1 MQYRSSIRLIPPAI
15 IVLCL
20 CMLPDCAYA
29 PASEPYQKWTDQPA
43 RTLSP
48 EIAQLI
54 QSYDRFFQE
63 GMTQTGTPG
72 AAVVM
77 VKDGE
82 IIFTKGYGLRETGK
96 PDSVDAHTV
105 FRIGS
110 LSKGFAG
117 VLTGMITHTGKLHWD
132 DPVQQFYPEFALSDP
147 KQAKRVAVRHIL
159 SQTTGLPYHA
169 FTNLIEQGYSLSTIV
184 QQYFPKARLSA
195 KEGAF
200 YSYQNAAFCVIE
212 EVLRGATQLPY
223 PTLLQQH
230 IFNTCGMETASC
242 DYASM
247 AACTNKA
254 LPHFSTG
261 YGWRKEP
268 VSPHYY
274 DFAAAGGVNASA
286 TDMGKWLQML
296 LGGFPE
302 FVDHTTLDEVFAPV
316 IKTSKERRIF
326 PHWIG
331 RDDAS
336 YAMGW
341 RVLQRGPDTYL
352 YHGGYV
358 NGYRGEIAFNRKE
371 NVGICI
377 LFNGSSG
384 LCSQS
389 VPQFFELYDELVRA
403 H

>member
-1 MQYRSSIRLIPPAI
+1 MQYRSSIRLFSPAI
-15 IVLCL
+15 VVLCL
-20 CMLPDCAYA
+20 CMLPDCAHA

-54 QSYDRFFQE
+54 QSYDHFFQE

-72 AAVVM
+72 AAVVV

-82 IIFTKGYGLRETGK
+82 IIFTKGYGLREAGK

-117 VLTGMITHTGKLHWD
+117 VLAGMMVEQGVLHWS
-132 DPVQQFYPEFALSDP
+132 DPIQQFYPAFTLSDP
-147 KQAKRVAVRHIL
+147 KQAQRTTVQHLL

-169 FTNLIEQGYSLSTIV
+169 FTNLIEKGYSLSTIV
-184 QQYFPKARLSA
+184 QQYFPKAPLSG
-195 KEGAF
+195 KEGTF
-200 YSYQNAAFCVIE
+200 YGYQNAAFCVIE
-212 EVLRGATQLPY
+212 EVLRGAIGQSY
-223 PTLLQQH
+223 PTLLQQR
-230 IFNTCGMETASC
+230 IFDGCGMNSASC
-242 DYASM
+242 DYQRMS
-247 AACTNKA
+247 ACTNKA

-261 YGWRKEP
+261 YGWRAEP
-268 VSPHYY
+268 VSPLYY

-286 TDMGKWLQML
+286 SDMGKWLQLL

-302 FVDHTTLDEVFAPV
+302 LISNATLDQVFTPV

-326 PHWIG
+326 PHWIA

-341 RVLQRGPDTYL
+341 RVLQRGTDTYL

-389 VPQFFELYDELVRA
+389 VPKFFELYDALDF
-403 H
+403 